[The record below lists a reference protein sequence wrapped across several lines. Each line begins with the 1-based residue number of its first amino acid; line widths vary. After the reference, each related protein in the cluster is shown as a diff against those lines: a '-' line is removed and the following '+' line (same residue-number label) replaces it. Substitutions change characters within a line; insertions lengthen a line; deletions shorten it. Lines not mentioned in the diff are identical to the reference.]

1 MSRHPWHATNHCN
14 TTFLEFMQREW
25 SPGKLAGE
33 ACAGDAYAI
42 LCLPAPCNFAP
53 SGLMMEAAAASLQA
67 VAFMYFLNVRALR
80 QQAWCMQTIKRTA
93 AQRSHTHSMAIHHT
107 M

>member
-33 ACAGDAYAI
+33 ACAMPSYAYP
-42 LCLPAPCNFAP
+42 LLAP
-53 SGLMMEAAAASLQA
+53 STLTLVAAMCNLQA
-67 VAFMYFLNVRALR
+67 VAIVYDLNCTCTANVSSVHAGEG
-80 QQAWCMQTIKRTA
+80 KRPYT
-93 AQRSHTHSMAIHHT
+93 QK
-107 M
+107 